1 MLLGGWYDEDVSQ
14 NRGSGRRSQVAGA
27 LAQVLLVEK
36 GAPNLYS
43 DFLRGGGL
51 QMHKWSRRFNIFH
64 YRIGLDGRKFQIGAL
79 GTLGI
84 DVRAVSGGWG
94 GAL

>member
-27 LAQVLLVEK
+27 LAQALLVEK

-51 QMHKWSRRFNIFH
+51 QMHK
-64 YRIGLDGRKFQIGAL
+64 
-79 GTLGI
+79 
-84 DVRAVSGGWG
+84 
-94 GAL
+94 